1 MRAKA
6 TKSLA
11 AFTLLEMMV
20 SVIVLSVLISF
31 SVPRFRKAF
40 EQARVDLA
48 TANLQAIWTA
58 QRLYKVQNGAFAQ
71 NISPELDDYLDP
83 AFVANLNNAK
93 ASFLYYISTGTYT
106 PTTFDAQAV
115 RNPNLT
121 SFWYGYVDLDQA
133 GMLVGGIRNADGD
146 LVTPVSTF

>member
-1 MRAKA
+1 MRKI
-6 TKSLA
+6 A

-20 SVIVLSVLISF
+20 SIVVLSVLISF

-40 EQARVDLA
+40 EQARVDIA

-58 QRLYKVQNGAFAQ
+58 QRLYKVQNGAFAA
-71 NISPELDDYLDP
+71 NVSPDLDDYLDP
-83 AFVANLNNAK
+83 AFVTSLNASN
-93 ASFLYYISTGTYT
+93 ASFLYYISSTTYT
-106 PTTFDAQAV
+106 PATFDAQAV

-133 GMLVGGIRNADGD
+133 GLLVGGIRNADGD
-146 LVTPVSTF
+146 LVTPASNF